1 MMKGKKI
8 LLTLM
13 IFLTA
18 CNANNETSNK
28 SEKNPKT
35 DIDMK
40 EETSN
45 KDALES
51 AQTDQA
57 QMDELIAQNQAEV
70 DKMMEGMSE
79 EEKKEF
85 EKNMAE
91 MGFDVNDVSNMDK
104 LLEKSKDQNLGD
116 MSLAGIQK
124 GDGERKKENTAKA
137 DTLYAKIKE
146 VKTDI
151 SLEGIEGEAPTSK
164 DDLMTT
170 FGFTEDQSGEETY
183 FEDISYM
190 QSKDGK
196 EYKIASSQSGSIL
209 TIEPKSSLDI
219 SLPYGISGDDSKEE
233 AKEKL
238 IEGAHLLRLNEDSH
252 ALDFAA
258 GDKIFSLNFDT
269 STGKIYSVTI
279 EEPVDSST
287 IKNDILL
294 NIYIK
299 RNRPKEEGSFMIEDQ
314 KLTYPMTMGDLKDA
328 LGGEYELISDENT
341 KDFSKDFDMGIL
353 TYGTYAILDAPSH
366 KYLVEY
372 NIPDS
377 IKPNLNDQGLYTPD
391 DSYEISGISFYDGPD
406 FAIEG
411 KDIDINQESYKD
423 LEKTLLDKGILYS
436 KGIDGLEYT
445 PYDNIKFISKGDLV
459 TIKVSNYEQRLYED
473 AQKEVMADQ
482 AY

>member
-1 MMKGKKI
+1 MKGKKI
-8 LLTLM
+8 LLALM

-18 CNANNETSNK
+18 CKANNEPSNESK
-28 SEKNPKT
+28 ENPKT

-45 KDALES
+45 KDALDS
-51 AQTDQA
+51 AQTDKEKI
-57 QMDELIAQNQAEV
+57 DELNAENQAEV

-79 EEKKEF
+79 EERKEF

-104 LLEKSKDQNLGD
+104 FLEKSKDQNLGD

-124 GDGERKKENTAKA
+124 GDEQRKKKNTAKA
-137 DTLYAKIKE
+137 DKLYAKIKE
-146 VKTDI
+146 VKTNI

-164 DDLMTT
+164 DDLIEN
-170 FGFTEDQSGEETY
+170 FGFTEDQSNQETY

-190 QSKDGK
+190 LSKDGK
-196 EYKIASSQSGSIL
+196 EYEIASSQSGSIL

-219 SLPYGISGDDSKEE
+219 SLPYGISEDDSKEE
-233 AKEKL
+233 AKKKL
-238 IEGAHLLRLNEDSH
+238 IEGAHLLRLNEDEH

-258 GDKIFSLNFDT
+258 GDKIFSLSFDND
-269 STGKIYSVTI
+269 TGKIHHITI
-279 EEPVDSST
+279 EEPMDSE
-287 IKNDILL
+287 IIRNDILL
-294 NIYIK
+294 NTYIQK
-299 RNRPKEEGSFMIEDQ
+299 DKPKEEGSFTIEGK

-328 LGGEYELISDENT
+328 LGGDYELISEENS
-341 KDFSKDFDMGIL
+341 KDFSKDIDMGIL
-353 TYGTYAILDAPSH
+353 TYGTFAILDAPSY

-372 NIPDS
+372 KIPDS

-391 DSYEISGISFYDGPD
+391 DSYEVSGISFYEGPD
-406 FAIEG
+406 FSIKG
-411 KDIDINQESYKD
+411 KDVDINQKSYKD
-423 LEKTLLDKGILYS
+423 LEKTLLDKGILFS
-436 KGIDGLEYT
+436 KGTDGLEYT
-445 PYDNIKFISKGDLV
+445 PYDNIKFISKKDLV
-459 TIKVSNYEQRLYED
+459 TIKVLNYEQRLYED